1 MVKAAGSSL
10 FWTFGHVAW
19 LVAPVDEKRLQ
30 ERMDDNYVCE
40 IPDVVSLA
48 DKSTNSGM
56 LNKTLGI
63 L

>member
-1 MVKAAGSSL
+1 MWHAVAASG
-10 FWTFGHVAW
+10 
-19 LVAPVDEKRLQ
+19 KKLQ